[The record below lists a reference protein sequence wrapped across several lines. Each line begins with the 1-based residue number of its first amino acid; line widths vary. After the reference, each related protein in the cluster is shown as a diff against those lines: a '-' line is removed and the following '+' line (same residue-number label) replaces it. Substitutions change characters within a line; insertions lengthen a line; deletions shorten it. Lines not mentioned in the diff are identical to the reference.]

1 MKIQVQSESHTVLK
15 KLAVLD
21 KKMATIKKRLSAAEA
36 IVSKLDD
43 EECSLCDQRD
53 DLLNSLDGS
62 LICIRKN
69 VEWRY
74 RGERIS
80 RQDKKISFYD
90 RAARRGRRP
99 DTCRKITVPTLA
111 DAVKR
116 IDLAHLSWVI
126 TETVSGKKYEI
137 FNKKELNWQ
146 KKIRKLHGVAFTV
159 KVI

>member
-74 RGERIS
+74 RGERII
-80 RQDKKISFYD
+80 RQGKKISFYD
-90 RAARRGRRP
+90 P